1 MCVSSTGRVHVWGR
15 NNHGQLGLGDRDDR
29 SSPQML
35 HRLRK
40 HRIMQVA
47 SGWRH
52 TIVLT
57 DESTMFAWGMFS
69 AVTHIYPRAMHDPDS
84 DNTQFE
90 THIPLEIPFNP
101 SNVNTSIHS
110 SSKNSPRNGPSGGG
124 GGGGGGGKKKNEVN
138 RASMPA
144 LRSIQGIAC
153 TSSRTL
159 SLTTI
164 QWQQKPGPEAML
176 RQPLLQHSLAVQT
189 NQADNLLLDHK
200 EHEPG

>member
-1 MCVSSTGRVHVWGR
+1 VWGR
-15 NNHGQLGLGDRDDR
+15 NNHGQLGLGDLDDR
-29 SSPQML
+29 SSPQMVQ
-35 HRLRK
+35 RIRK
-40 HRIMQVA
+40 HRVMQVA
-47 SGWRH
+47 GGWRH

-57 DESTMFAWGMFS
+57 DESKMFAWGMFS
-69 AVTHIYPRAMHDPDS
+69 AVKHIYPRAMHDPDS

-101 SNVNTSIHS
+101 SNVTSVHE
-110 SSKNSPRNGPSGGG
+110 SKSPIRNGRR
-124 GGGGGGGKKKNEVN
+124 KKKNGGSEVN

-176 RQPLLQHSLAVQT
+176 RQPLLQHSMSVQK